1 MPRLQ
6 EEGVKDK
13 LFINGRIY
21 SMEKEGELFSAMH
34 VKNGRIH
41 KMFSSSTDAMV
52 ESGRYEIVNLQGKT
66 VIPGMIDT
74 HAHFVMTVASVAMGE
89 RVSEVTPTGLVP
101 TDLKGVQEK
110 LIAVAGK
117 KNKNQPLLFYNYVI
131 PSIAETRLPE
141 KAEIDRWLPG
151 RIVIIISMD
160 GHSSSYSSLALKAI
174 GLEDPHG
181 NGILAGEAHEFNMGR
196 VNSYVQSKLS
206 PWMLLKGLIAVTN
219 DAAAHGLTSI
229 HCLDG
234 FDDDPK
240 DMTIWFI
247 TRVASVLPLRLRT
260 YIQYLDPKKIG
271 RHLKYLK
278 MGRIGGCAAWE
289 MDGSVSSQT
298 AAFYDEYRS
307 KPGYTGECY
316 YTAEKVESLVEAAHD
331 AGFQITS
338 HALGPRAIETL
349 LSAYEKV
356 LAKKGDK
363 ENRRRHRIDH
373 FEFPTDDQVKR
384 AVASGI
390 LLAVQ
395 PGFSWFD
402 EKYQKGYRKFLSDKV
417 FEMQVPLK
425 KIVSLGGML
434 LGGSDSPVQHFN
446 PFLQIQGMV
455 SFPLPEQ
462 RLSVYEAL
470 RTYTCNAAY
479 STFEENERGTLKEG
493 KIADFAVL
501 DKNPFEIE
509 TEEIQTVKVL
519 DTYMN
524 GQVCKP
530 ITSPWSL
537 VLKALLGLRSK
548 V

>member
-1 MPRLQ
+1 
-6 EEGVKDK
+6 VKDK

-21 SMEKEGELFSAMH
+21 SMEKEGEFFSAMH

-41 KMFSSSTDAMV
+41 RMFPSQIDEMV
-52 ESGRYEIVNLQGKT
+52 ESGKYEVINLHGKT

-89 RVSEVTPTGLVP
+89 RVSVVTPAGLVP
-101 TDLKGVQEK
+101 TDLKGVEEK
-110 LIAVAGK
+110 LVAVAGK

-141 KAEIDRWLPG
+141 KAELDRWLPG
-151 RIVIIISMD
+151 RCVIIISMD
-160 GHSSSYSSLALKAI
+160 GHSSSYSSPALQAI
-174 GLEDPHG
+174 GLEDPDG
-181 NGILAGEAHEFNMGR
+181 NGILTGEAHEFNMGK

-206 PWMLLKGLIAVTN
+206 PVMLLKGLIAVAN
-219 DAAAHGLTSI
+219 DAAAHGLTSM

-247 TRVASVLPLRLRT
+247 TRVASALPLRLRT
-260 YIQYLDPKKIG
+260 YIQYLNPKKID

-298 AAFYDEYRS
+298 AAFYDEYKS

-316 YTAEKVESLVEAAHD
+316 YTADKVESLVEAAHD

-338 HALGPRAIETL
+338 HALGPRAIENL
-349 LSAYEKV
+349 LGAFEKV
-356 LAKKGDK
+356 LTKKGDK

-384 AVASGI
+384 AVAGGI

-402 EKYQKGYRKFLSDKV
+402 EKYQKGYRKFLSDKA
-417 FEMQVPLK
+417 FQMQVPLK
-425 KIVSLGGML
+425 KIASMGGML

-455 SFPLPEQ
+455 SFPLPDQ
-462 RLSVYEAL
+462 RLGVYEAL
-470 RTYTCNAAY
+470 RTYTYNAAY

-501 DKNPFEIE
+501 NKNPFEIE
-509 TEEIQTVKVL
+509 PDEIQNVKVL
-519 DTYMN
+519 STYMD
-524 GQVCKP
+524 GQACKP
-530 ITSPWSL
+530 ITHPWGL
-537 VLKALLGLRSK
+537 VLKALFGLRSK

>member
-1 MPRLQ
+1 M
-6 EEGVKDK
+6 KDK

-21 SMEKEGELFSAMH
+21 SMDKEGELYSAMH
-34 VKNGRIH
+34 VKNGRIQR
-41 KMFSSSTDAMV
+41 MFSSSVDEMV
-52 ESGRYEIVNLQGKT
+52 ESGKYEVVNLQGKT

-74 HAHFVMTVASVAMGE
+74 HAHFVMTVAACAMGE

-110 LIAVAGK
+110 LVAVAKG

-141 KAEIDRWLPG
+141 KTELDRWLPG
-151 RIVIIISMD
+151 RTVIIISMD
-160 GHSSSYSSLALKAI
+160 GHSSAYSTNALNAI
-174 GLEDPHG
+174 GLEDPDG
-181 NGILAGEAHEFNMGR
+181 KGILTGEAHEFNMGK
-196 VNSYVQSKLS
+196 VNSFVQSKLGIG
-206 PWMLLKGLIAVTN
+206 MLLKGLITVAN
-219 DAAAHGLTSI
+219 DAAAHGLTSM

-247 TRVASVLPLRLRT
+247 TRIASVLPLRLRT
-260 YIQYLDPKKIG
+260 YIQYLDPKKID
-271 RHLKYLK
+271 RHAKYLR
-278 MGRIGGCAAWE
+278 MRRIGGCAAWE

-298 AAFYDEYRS
+298 AAFYEDYKS

-338 HALGPRAIETL
+338 HALGSRAIENL
-349 LSAYEKV
+349 LRAFEKV

-363 ENRRRHRIDH
+363 ENRLRHRIDH

-384 AVASGI
+384 AVKSGI

-402 EKYQKGYRKFLSDKV
+402 EKYQKGYRQFLSEKV

-425 KIVSLGGML
+425 KIASLGGML

-455 SFPLPEQ
+455 SFPLEDQ
-462 RLSVYEAL
+462 RLSVYQAL
-470 RTYTCNAAY
+470 RTYTHNAAY
-479 STFEENERGTLKEG
+479 ATFEENERGTLKPG

-501 DKNPFEIE
+501 DKNPFEIGP
-509 TEEIQTVKVL
+509 EEIQTVKVIN
-519 DTYMN
+519 TYMN
-524 GQVCKP
+524 GQVYKP
-530 ITSPWSL
+530 ITNPWGL
-537 VLKALLGLRSK
+537 VLKALFGRRSK